1 MKQPA
6 RMVAVS
12 LMAGLALGLGACS
25 SDDEQQAAQEQVDVN
40 AVPANTTWDSVH
52 GLHLPAG
59 DDGPKQTKPVRFG
72 YEHTPQGAVLAAI
85 NGQGQMAVVGDK
97 DWPELSRMA
106 LAPGQGRD
114 QWAQQRA
121 LVSVSGSLKADQAPS
136 FRGFKVSDYSQ
147 DNAIVTLAVDYP
159 EAGLAAYPVQMTW
172 LSDDWRVVLP
182 TQEDNIEPTSIDNL
196 DGFTPYSNKEQ
207 K

>member
-1 MKQPA
+1 MGWTPHELPFLVEQGIRDYNELEA
-6 RMVAVS
+6 RF
-12 LMAGLALGLGACS
+12 
-25 SDDEQQAAQEQVDVN
+25 SDIATPYSD
-40 AVPANTTWDSVH
+40 
-52 GLHLPAG
+52 
-59 DDGPKQTKPVRFG
+59 PK
-72 YEHTPQGAVLAAI
+72 LAAI